1 MNELIDLVPTPILV
15 GAATALAALLVLVF
29 IVKNLLYICRPN
41 EILIFSGRKHQ
52 TPDGREIGFRVVH
65 GGRGVRVP
73 LVESVVRMDVSNI
86 SIAMQVS
93 GAYSEGGIPLT
104 VSAVA
109 NVKVSTDRRFVANAI
124 ERFLGVPRQ
133 EIGRVAKETLEGH
146 LRGVLA
152 TMTPEE
158 VNEDRLKFA
167 KQLEASAGPDLEKLG
182 LSLDTLKIQHV
193 EDDRQ
198 YLESLGR
205 TRIAEILRAAAVA
218 ESDAVRAAEE
228 SEAGASA
235 RGTVAVT
242 RARTAIQQK
251 QNELRQIRA
260 ELDGAA
266 RAEEERSEAAG
277 LQARAEAE
285 LELQQIR
292 GELEQLRLQA
302 EVGIPAEVERQVR
315 ELHAAGQ
322 AASISADG
330 EAMARAL
337 AEVAS
342 AWRESGGRAMDMFV
356 LQHLD
361 TIFAEVARAARKLK
375 VGEVNLVDGGDGR
388 TISAYAAAYP
398 ATVGAPLREIT
409 NTLGVDISRVISG
422 TPAGDGDGD
431 GASAPAPARPVIPPL
446 GTAYPPTTTTTT

>member
-1 MNELIDLVPTPILV
+1 MEKLLDNVGTPVLIGV
-15 GAATALAALLVLVF
+15 ALALAVLLTLVF

-41 EILIFSGRKHQ
+41 EILIFSGRKHR

-73 LVESVVRMDVSNI
+73 IVEEVVRMDVSNI
-86 SIAMQVS
+86 SVNMQVN

-104 VSAVA
+104 VTAVA
-109 NVKVSTDRRFVANAI
+109 NVKISTDRRFMANAI
-124 ERFLGVPRQ
+124 ERFLGVPRA

-167 KQLEASAGPDLEKLG
+167 KQLQASANPDLEKLG
-182 LSLDTLKIQHV
+182 LALDTLKIQHV

-205 TRIAEILRAAAVA
+205 KRIAEILRAAAVA
-218 ESDAVRAAEE
+218 ESDTDRAAQE
-228 SEAGASA
+228 SEAAARA
-235 RGTVAVT
+235 RGQVALT
-242 RARTAIQQK
+242 RAHTAIQQK

-266 RAEEERSEAAG
+266 RAEEEKAEAAG

-285 LELQQIR
+285 LELQKIR
-292 GELEQLRLQA
+292 GELEQLRLAA
-302 EVGIPAEVERQVR
+302 EVTIPAEIERQVR

-322 AASISADG
+322 AAPIAADG
-330 EAMARAL
+330 EAMANAL
-337 AEVAS
+337 SEVAA
-342 AWRESGGRAMDMFV
+342 AWKESGGKAMDMFV
-356 LQHLD
+356 LQNLD
-361 TIFAEVARAARKLK
+361 AIFAEVARAARKVK

-388 TISAYAAAYP
+388 TISSYASAYP
-398 ATVGAPLREIT
+398 ATVGALFKEIAS
-409 NTLGVDISRVISG
+409 TLGIDIARVISG
-422 TPAGDGDGD
+422 
-431 GASAPAPARPVIPPL
+431 APAPNGDSHQTRPALPAAGARQES
-446 GTAYPPTTTTTT
+446 